1 MGQNVTRKILSTHL
15 RDGELVVGQEIGIA
29 VDQVL
34 VQDIT
39 GTAVFLNFE
48 AMGLSRVRCKLAA
61 AYADHNVL
69 QVDARMTEDH
79 RYLATASRKYGVWWG
94 KPGAGIG
101 HQVHQEHFTAPG
113 DTILGADSHTVHGG
127 GMGAMCIGAGG
138 LDVAVVMGGGTYYV
152 TMPAVVNVHF
162 TGQLPPWSTAK
173 DVILEMLRRL
183 TVRGGRDKIFEYTGP
198 GIAGLNAQQRC
209 TITNMGAELGATTS
223 IFPSDAVTRDYLRRA
238 GREQD
243 WRECLPDP
251 DAAYDERMELD
262 LSTIEPLVAL
272 PSLPDKVVPV
282 NEAAGT
288 KVHQIFVGSCTNG
301 SYTDIKAIA
310 RILKGRRV
318 HPDVDMF
325 IHPSSRAD
333 LELLA
338 QEGYVADLLAAGV
351 NVAEPTCGACIGVGH
366 VPAPGTNSL
375 RVANRNFSGRSG
387 LKDDKVYL
395 SSSEVAAA
403 TAIAGVIT
411 DPRSLGLPAPTQDLP
426 ARIPQDNPNLVPP
439 APEAEAAK
447 LSVERGENIQPVP
460 ARFALAPKIGGEVLI
475 KLGDDISTDHIMPAG
490 SNILIFR
497 SNIPKLADFVFHR
510 VDPAFPE
517 RAKAKR
523 GGLIVGGGN
532 YGQGSSRE
540 HAAIAPMFL
549 GVEAVIAKSFARI
562 HMANL
567 INWGILPLAF
577 ADSAD
582 HDTIDPGDRLE
593 LPDTHSFVRAGE
605 VAAVRNVTKRRDVKV
620 KLTATRREREIL
632 LAGGRLSLAK
642 QQGLGGAAVR

>member
-1 MGQNVTRKILSTHL
+1 MGQNVTRKILSAHL
-15 RDGELVVGQEIGIA
+15 REGELAVGQEIGIA
-29 VDQVL
+29 IDQVL

-39 GTAVFLNFE
+39 GTAVLLKFE
-48 AMGLSRVRCKLAA
+48 AMGLSRVRCKVAA
-61 AYADHNVL
+61 AYAEHNEL

-79 RYLATASRKYGVWWG
+79 RYLATGARKYGLWWG

-101 HQVHQEHFTAPG
+101 HQIHQEHFVIPG
-113 DTILGADSHTVHGG
+113 DTVLGADSHTVHNG
-127 GMGAMCIGAGG
+127 GMGMLAIGAGG

-152 TMPAVVNVHF
+152 TMPAVVNVHL

-223 IFPSDAVTRDYLRRA
+223 IFPSDGVTREFLRRV
-238 GREQD
+238 GREKD
-243 WRECLPDP
+243 WREVLPDP
-251 DAAYDERMELD
+251 DATYDDRIELD
-262 LSTIEPLVAL
+262 LSQIKPLVAL

-282 NEAAGT
+282 KEAAGV
-288 KVHQIFVGSCTNG
+288 KIHQIFVGSCTNG
-301 SYTDIKAIA
+301 AYMDIKAIA
-310 RILKGRRV
+310 KMMKGRRV

-338 QEGYVADLLAAGV
+338 REGYVADLLAAGV

-366 VPAPGTNSL
+366 VPAPGTHSL

-387 LKDDKVYL
+387 LRDDKVWL

-403 TAIAGVIT
+403 TAVAGAIA
-411 DPRSLGLPAPTQDLP
+411 DPRTLGITAPTQDLP
-426 ARIPQDNPNLVPP
+426 DRLPQENPNLVPP

-447 LSVERGENIQPVP
+447 LTVERGENIQPVP
-460 ARFALAPKIGGEVLI
+460 ARTELAPKISGEVLI

-490 SNILIFR
+490 SNILIYR
-497 SNIPKLADFVFHR
+497 SNIPKLADFVFNR
-510 VDPAFPE
+510 VDPTFPE
-517 RAKAKR
+517 RARAKK
-523 GGLIVGGGN
+523 GGIIVGGGN

-540 HAAIAPMFL
+540 HAAIAPMYL
-549 GVEAVIAKSFARI
+549 GVQAVIAKSFARI

-567 INWGILPLAF
+567 INWGILPLTF
-577 ADSAD
+577 ADPAD
-582 HDTIDPGDRLE
+582 HDTIDQGDQLE
-593 LPDTHSFVRAGE
+593 LADTLGLVRDKD
-605 VAAVRNVTKRRDVKV
+605 AATIQNRTKGTSVPVR
-620 KLTATRREREIL
+620 LTATRRERNIL
-632 LAGGRLSLAK
+632 LAGGRPSLAK
-642 QQGLGGAAVR
+642 RQGVSATR